1 MSAAL
6 TPLAPPRSG
15 LIFPIALLC
24 FAVGIQVVEE
34 VKVEYPLWDAPATTV
49 LPIVYRNLATVALSA
64 SLLIPLQIVFCW
76 TSFAIAQRIAA
87 LWFRCIGS
95 AVTVRTDDKSAVSG
109 DNAVTVET
117 NVRNALVLVR
127 GHIRL
132 RYVVLWLATLLVSA
146 AYLLCKDFIS
156 CLHDELVSCLHEEL
170 FSCVHEEF
178 LSCLHDDGTITFPDS
193 LLANLRNMAVGSSFI
208 WLVMTP
214 LFVIQFNQVR
224 ESSGTGTSADLA
236 SPGLLLSAEPNGEI
250 AEKTTY
256 IRGAMTTSPS
266 GLAQELAT
274 MQALSHLADKIVGL
288 RPLSPGED
296 QESAFL
302 SLQDILGDRSRLAFY
317 ALKTEPPSDSLAH
330 HGELVQ
336 VIVVSMG
343 IFSSITNVS
352 RHESRYYSLQTP
364 LRALWPHI
372 IKWAALLHP
381 IDNHVM
387 QYFIR
392 SGRNVSSGILQAYFM
407 IVSDKTHSKSFL
419 HANPAVVK
427 QALDLWI
434 HFPKCIKPASLD
446 GSVSTNSTIQIV
458 RLLHSAFVH
467 RAGQPTAE
475 DRALFVEELIR
486 VAGSKRALYHAFAQQ
501 THFLTSLDFQRE
513 VHPTLA
519 TIWDDHYNLLI
530 NMVEMPELARSKIP
544 ATTIHSVVSA
554 ASKCTTVSSPALRFL
569 NSLLRMAKSNAPLAH
584 AVDAGIF
591 DVFSEMREGR
601 KPGDDDHV
609 RLFARLL
616 CAGMYHARVAR
627 AFVRRHPDIIH
638 APEPGSAPLT
648 PRMALWRDIT
658 RVLND
663 ARALYST
670 AYRRKR
676 WQTVMQCHNP
686 MGPHSRRVQICP
698 CANAFYCSRSCQRMH
713 RSAHLDSCCS
723 DKGPWGLHGIL
734 SLADTLFICIA
745 VRSYIDRNAATVERE
760 LSSLR
765 IKQAP
770 KCPQLVKQA
779 VVRVDITDVLPDA
792 RHEVDVRT
800 TYMPDAP
807 LNASAS
813 VVVEVVLRAGKT
825 SATRVL
831 PFTIRLEEL
840 KTAGTVSRLSK
851 PSRSSKPSRP
861 RITTECGS
869 AGGLA

>member
-1 MSAAL
+1 
-6 TPLAPPRSG
+6 
-15 LIFPIALLC
+15 
-24 FAVGIQVVEE
+24 
-34 VKVEYPLWDAPATTV
+34 
-49 LPIVYRNLATVALSA
+49 
-64 SLLIPLQIVFCW
+64 
-76 TSFAIAQRIAA
+76 
-87 LWFRCIGS
+87 
-95 AVTVRTDDKSAVSG
+95 
-109 DNAVTVET
+109 
-117 NVRNALVLVR
+117 
-127 GHIRL
+127 
-132 RYVVLWLATLLVSA
+132 
-146 AYLLCKDFIS
+146 
-156 CLHDELVSCLHEEL
+156 
-170 FSCVHEEF
+170 
-178 LSCLHDDGTITFPDS
+178 
-193 LLANLRNMAVGSSFI
+193 
-208 WLVMTP
+208 
-214 LFVIQFNQVR
+214 
-224 ESSGTGTSADLA
+224 
-236 SPGLLLSAEPNGEI
+236 
-250 AEKTTY
+250 
-256 IRGAMTTSPS
+256 MTTSPS

-419 HANPAVVK
+419 RANPAVAK

-475 DRALFVEELIR
+475 DRALFVEELLR

-544 ATTIHSVVSA
+544 ATTIHSVVYA
-554 ASKCTTVSSPALRFL
+554 ASKCLTRREMHYGVLPALRFL

-584 AVDAGIF
+584 AVDAGVF

-676 WQTVMQCHNP
+676 WQTVMEDRIAGACRYVRAQTPSTALGAVSVCI
-686 MGPHSRRVQICP
+686 GPRISTRAAAPRALGDCTV
-698 CANAFYCSRSCQRMH
+698 R
-713 RSAHLDSCCS
+713 
-723 DKGPWGLHGIL
+723 IL

-745 VRSYIDRNAATVERE
+745 VRSYIDCNAATVERE

-765 IKQAP
+765 IKQPP

-800 TYMPDAP
+800 TYFPDAP
-807 LNASAS
+807 PNASAS

-831 PFTIRLEEL
+831 PFTIRRDEL
-840 KTAGTVSRLSK
+840 KAAGTAI
-851 PSRSSKPSRP
+851 SRSSKPARS
-861 RITTECGS
+861 S
-869 AGGLA
+869 AR